1 MTKQQESPLVVAAR
15 HLTDALQRF
24 QAQSS
29 ELERLPI
36 NSEKSLQRARQG
48 LEACAEHGT
57 KLAES
62 LRDFATAMQDV
73 QLAQQRCVELSAA
86 ATQRVLERQ
95 TQRVQLQERLALL
108 GQNARE
114 VAAPVAT
121 QPEPSEASSGEM
133 LSNLKEVESRL
144 DAVIAQASELCDQAQ
159 RDDWNDLQRDTQSLQ
174 HQLQAVRNR
183 VLLWRRKLA
192 PDAPS

>member
-1 MTKQQESPLVVAAR
+1 MTKQQDSPLVLAAR

-62 LRDFATAMQDV
+62 LRDFAVAMQEL
-73 QLAQQRCVELSAA
+73 QTAQQRCMELTSA
-86 ATQRVLERQ
+86 ATQRVHERQ
-95 TQRVQLQERLALL
+95 MQRARLQERLLVL

-114 VAAPVAT
+114 VAAPVAAV
-121 QPEPSEASSGEM
+121 PESSDASSTEALG
-133 LSNLKEVESRL
+133 SLK
-144 DAVIAQASELCDQAQ
+144 
-159 RDDWNDLQRDTQSLQ
+159 
-174 HQLQAVRNR
+174 
-183 VLLWRRKLA
+183 
-192 PDAPS
+192 